1 MIERLKK
8 MKGAKGFIAGAA
20 LSATA
25 FMFIKAQ
32 NSDPYFEIAKNL
44 DIYTNL
50 FKELNTFYVDP
61 IEPGKL
67 VKTGVDAMLQELD
80 PYTNFISEAD
90 VEEYEI
96 MTTGKYGGIGANM
109 QRKGND
115 IYVADV
121 YENSP
126 AHKAGLHPGDMVE
139 SIDGQ
144 PLKGKTIEDLGSLLK
159 GSPGT
164 QLKMKVK
171 DAYTQ
176 IVSEKL
182 ITRGEIEISSVP
194 YAGLVGA
201 QNDIAYVRLTQF
213 TQQCGN
219 AVKDAY
225 DSLKKVQPS
234 LRGLVL
240 DLRNNPG
247 GLLDEAVSIC
257 NIFIDK
263 GQSVLTTRYR
273 IEEMNKEYKTTIQ
286 AWNKDLPLAVLV
298 NKSSASASEIVAGT
312 IQDLD
317 RGVVIGERSY
327 GKGLVQVTRP
337 LGFKSHL
344 KLTVARYYTPSGRCI
359 QALDYTRRNA
369 DGSVGLMADSLKKI
383 FKTKGGRNVLS
394 GGGVSPDVAVT
405 DEPMS
410 LIAVT
415 LYTKNYI
422 FDYATDYASK
432 HKTIAA
438 PDKFALSDE
447 EFNQFAKWV
456 ENKDYSYKSE
466 TELQLDSLK
475 KTALKEKYF
484 ENVKSEFDA
493 LKNKLSHDKKQ
504 DLIKHKDQVK
514 HILESEIASRYY
526 YTRGRMAQ
534 SMQYDKELEKAVS
547 LINAPAEYSK
557 LLKPLKK

>member
-1 MIERLKK
+1 
-8 MKGAKGFIAGAA
+8 MKGAKGFIVGAA

-25 FMFIKAQ
+25 FMFIRAQ
-32 NSDPYFEIAKNL
+32 NNDPYFEIAKNL

-234 LRGLVL
+234 LRGMVL

-247 GLLDEAVSIC
+247 GLLDEAVTIC

-337 LGFKSHL
+337 VGFKSHL

-369 DGSVGLMADSLKKI
+369 DGSVGLIADSLKKT

-410 LIAVT
+410 LVAVT

-438 PDKFALSDE
+438 PDKFALTDDE
-447 EFNQFAKWV
+447 FSQFAKWV

-475 KTALKEKYF
+475 KTAVKEKYF
-484 ENVKSEFDA
+484 ESVKSEFDA

-534 SMQYDKELEKAVS
+534 AMQYDKELDKAVS
-547 LINAPAEYSK
+547 LINTPAEYSK
-557 LLKPLKK
+557 LLKPVKK

>member
-1 MIERLKK
+1 
-8 MKGAKGFIAGAA
+8 
-20 LSATA
+20 
-25 FMFIKAQ
+25 
-32 NSDPYFEIAKNL
+32 
-44 DIYTNL
+44 
-50 FKELNTFYVDP
+50 
-61 IEPGKL
+61 
-67 VKTGVDAMLQELD
+67 
-80 PYTNFISEAD
+80 
-90 VEEYEI
+90 
-96 MTTGKYGGIGANM
+96 
-109 QRKGND
+109 
-115 IYVADV
+115 
-121 YENSP
+121 
-126 AHKAGLHPGDMVE
+126 MVE

-234 LRGLVL
+234 LRGMVL

-369 DGSVGLMADSLKKI
+369 DGSVGLIADSLKKT

-438 PDKFALSDE
+438 PDKFALTDDE
-447 EFNQFAKWV
+447 FSQFAKWV

-484 ENVKSEFDA
+484 ESVKSEFEA

-534 SMQYDKELEKAVS
+534 AMQYDKELDKAVS
-547 LINAPAEYSK
+547 LINTPVEYSK
-557 LLKPLKK
+557 LLKPVKK

>member
-1 MIERLKK
+1 MIDQLKK
-8 MKGAKGFIAGAA
+8 LKGAKGFIAGAA

-32 NSDPYFEIAKNL
+32 NNDPYFEIAKNL

-80 PYTNFISEAD
+80 PYTNYISEAD

-126 AHKAGLHPGDMVE
+126 AHKAGLHPGDLIE
-139 SIDGQ
+139 AIDGQ
-144 PLKGKTIEDLGSLLK
+144 SLKGKTIDDLGSLLK

-176 IVSEKL
+176 VVSEIL

-234 LRGLVL
+234 LKGLVL

-247 GLLDEAVSIC
+247 GLLDEAVNIC

-263 GQSVLTTRYR
+263 GQSVLTTRYK
-273 IEEMNKEYKTTIQ
+273 IEEMNKEYKTSIP

-312 IQDLD
+312 VQDLD

-369 DGSVGLMADSLKKI
+369 DGSVGLIADSLKKT
-383 FKTKGGRNVLS
+383 FKTRGGRNVLS
-394 GGGVSPDVAVT
+394 GGGVTPDVAVS
-405 DEPMS
+405 DDPMS
-410 LIAVT
+410 LIAIA

-422 FDYATDYASK
+422 FDYATEYASK
-432 HKTIAA
+432 HKTIAE
-438 PDKFALSDE
+438 PNKFALTDE

-484 ENVKSEFDA
+484 DNVKSEFDA

-504 DLIKHKDQVK
+504 DLIKHKEQVK
-514 HILESEIASRYY
+514 HVLESEIASRYY

-534 SMQYDKELEKAVS
+534 SMQYDKELEKAVA
-547 LINAPAEYSK
+547 LINTPAEYSK
-557 LLKPLKK
+557 LLKPVKK

>member
-466 TELQLDSLK
+466 TELQRDSLK